1 MNTDYLNFCPR
12 LKKMIDTG
20 TSVNS
25 KGEKIKIAGTSTL
38 NNIRII
44 REILRE
50 FKPIR
55 TLEIGLAHGASALT
69 ILSTLREISPNGFL
83 HTAIDPHQTTVWG
96 GSSIRV
102 INDEGYAENFRF
114 YEDYSA
120 IVLANLVKEKEKFD
134 FAYVDGSHLFED
146 VFLDFYYTSILLNK
160 DGIVLFDDCT
170 DRHVAKVIKFINKN
184 YSDIWEP
191 LNIKPLG
198 EQQKDFKK
206 KLGNLLGIRQ
216 SIGFKKISEPPR
228 TWNVKFSNF

>member
-25 KGEKIKIAGTSTL
+25 KGEKIQIAGTSIL

-83 HTAIDPHQTTVWG
+83 HTTIDPCQTTVWG

-102 INDEGYAENFRF
+102 INDEGYVENFRF

-134 FAYVDGSHLFED
+134 LAYVDGSHL
-146 VFLDFYYTSILLNK
+146 Y
-160 DGIVLFDDCT
+160 
-170 DRHVAKVIKFINKN
+170 
-184 YSDIWEP
+184 
-191 LNIKPLG
+191 
-198 EQQKDFKK
+198 
-206 KLGNLLGIRQ
+206 
-216 SIGFKKISEPPR
+216 
-228 TWNVKFSNF
+228 

>member
-12 LKKMIDTG
+12 LKEIIDTG
-20 TSVNS
+20 TTVNS
-25 KGEKIKIAGTSTL
+25 KGEKIKTEAISTL
-38 NNIRII
+38 NNIKVI

-50 FKPIR
+50 LKPIR
-55 TLEIGLAHGASALT
+55 TLEIGLAHGASALI

-102 INDEGYAENFRF
+102 INDEGYSENFRF

-120 IVLANLVKEKEKFD
+120 IVLANLVKEKEKFY
-134 FAYVDGSHLFED
+134 FAYVDGSHLFEN

-160 DGIVLFDDCT
+160 GSIVLFDDCT
-170 DRHVAKVIKFINKN
+170 DRNVAKVIKFINKN
-184 YSDIWEP
+184 YSDILQP
-191 LNIKPLG
+191 LNVKPF
-198 EQQKDFKK
+198 EEPQKPSYK

-216 SIGFKKISEPPR
+216 LIGFRKIIEPPR
-228 TWNVKFSNF
+228 QWNAKFRNF